1 MLVCFRHMLLDIGP
15 SIGVWAPLGATPLK
29 TTDFLFPRS
38 HHLSIAP
45 QLEWELRTPPLNAK
59 MLVSLILCGASA
71 GNAVVEVRMCK
82 SPAKSQ
88 RHCFVPS
95 LCLESLYPIF
105 LHGGMWMHH
114 LWPVS
119 HRHLDYVLWLAA
131 RDCVNHH
138 LRYKAT
144 SLMIAQNCTNLW
156 VGG

>member
-59 MLVSLILCGASA
+59 MLVSLILCGVSA

-105 LHGGMWMHH
+105 LHEGDVDAPFVACIPQT
-114 LWPVS
+114 LSLCALVS
-119 HRHLDYVLWLAA
+119 CERLCESPSTVQSHFSDDSSELH
-131 RDCVNHH
+131 
-138 LRYKAT
+138 
-144 SLMIAQNCTNLW
+144 
-156 VGG
+156 